1 MSVLSKIAEIEAEMA
16 RTQKNK
22 ATAGHLGMLK
32 AKLAKLRRELIEPSG
47 GGGGGAKG
55 DGFEVNKVGDA
66 RVGMVGFPSVGKS
79 TLLTKLTGTFS
90 EAASYEFTTLTCV
103 PGMIRYK
110 GAKIQLLDLP
120 GIIEGAKDGKGR
132 GRQVIATARTCNL
145 IIIVLDCLK
154 PITHKRL
161 IEHELEGFGIRLNK
175 KPPEITYKKKDKG
188 GINFTTTVANPKV
201 DLDTVKRVL
210 GEYRVHNA
218 DIHMRGDYEVDDI
231 VDVIEGRCIY
241 IPCIYAINKIDQI
254 TLEELNV
261 MSRLPH
267 YCPVS
272 SFHEWNMD
280 GLVEMVWKYLDLT
293 RVCLRLSHSPILP
306 FSHSPTVLPSDSYI
320 ALVVDQVYT
329 KPKGRLPDWQDPV
342 VMPSDR
348 CTVEYFCNKLHK
360 AMIKQ
365 FKYALVWGA
374 SAKHRPQRVGKEHM
388 LEDEDIVQIVK
399 KV

>member
-1 MSVLSKIAEIEAEMA
+1 MSVIQKIAEIEAEMA

-32 AKLAKLRRELIEPSG
+32 AKLAKLRRELIEPSGG

-90 EAASYEFTTLTCV
+90 EAAAYEFTTLTCV

-145 IIIVLDCLK
+145 IIIVLDCLQ

-161 IEHELEGFGIRLNK
+161 IEHELEGFGIRWNK

-188 GINFTTTVANPKV
+188 G
-201 DLDTVKRVL
+201 
-210 GEYRVHNA
+210 G
-218 DIHMRGDYEVDDI
+218 
-231 VDVIEGRCIY
+231 C
-241 IPCIYAINKIDQI
+241 
-254 TLEELNV
+254 
-261 MSRLPH
+261 
-267 YCPVS
+267 
-272 SFHEWNMD
+272 
-280 GLVEMVWKYLDLT
+280 
-293 RVCLRLSHSPILP
+293 
-306 FSHSPTVLPSDSYI
+306 
-320 ALVVDQVYT
+320 
-329 KPKGRLPDWQDPV
+329 
-342 VMPSDR
+342 
-348 CTVEYFCNKLHK
+348 
-360 AMIKQ
+360 
-365 FKYALVWGA
+365 
-374 SAKHRPQRVGKEHM
+374 
-388 LEDEDIVQIVK
+388 
-399 KV
+399 